1 LGSQRSER
9 GKQLRVK
16 ERSNWDEEEEEENKL
31 RQLIESDSTKAILP
45 D

>member
-1 LGSQRSER
+1 MI
-9 GKQLRVK
+9 VK